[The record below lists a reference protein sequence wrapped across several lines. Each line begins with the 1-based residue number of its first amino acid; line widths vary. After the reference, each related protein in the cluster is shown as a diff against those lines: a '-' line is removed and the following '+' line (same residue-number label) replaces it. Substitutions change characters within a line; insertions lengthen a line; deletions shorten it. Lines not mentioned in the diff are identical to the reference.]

1 MQTPMHD
8 ADLENPYAWAYASRR
23 VVLSTPRA
31 RAGRA
36 AQNRAAIGELAG
48 EKNIPVYRV
57 MDGSIQSHAQD
68 SVMQPK
74 R

>member
-8 ADLENPYAWAYASRR
+8 ADLENPYACAYASRR
-23 VVLSTPRA
+23 VVLSTLRA

-36 AQNRAAIGELAG
+36 AQNRAAIDELAG

-57 MDGSIQSHAQD
+57 MDRSIQSHAPD
-68 SVMQPK
+68 SVIQLK